1 MRVDGLHIAQQRV
14 DAESAQL
21 QAQLELQAGRSGPVQ
36 VTLDVLGPDGQNV
49 GQFTQ
54 DAVVDPGQNRI
65 ALAVRIAKPKRW
77 FPAGYGAQ
85 DRYTFV
91 ASVRDADGDSQQIK
105 RVTGLRSVELRR
117 EKTRSARAWRS

>member
-1 MRVDGLHIAQQRV
+1 
-14 DAESAQL
+14 
-21 QAQLELQAGRSGPVQ
+21 
-36 VTLDVLGPDGQNV
+36 
-49 GQFTQ
+49 FTQ
-54 DAVVDPGQNRI
+54 QAVVDPGQNRI
-65 ALAVRIAKPKRW
+65 DLPVRIAKPKRW

-117 EKTRSARAWRS
+117 EKDKYGKSMEIVING